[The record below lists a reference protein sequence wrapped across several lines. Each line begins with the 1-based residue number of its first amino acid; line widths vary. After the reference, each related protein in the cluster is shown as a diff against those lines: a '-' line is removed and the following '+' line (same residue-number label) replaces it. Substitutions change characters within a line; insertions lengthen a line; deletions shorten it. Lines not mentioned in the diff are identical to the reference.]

1 VSAHPAEAGLA
12 ADLRPGTP
20 VAGPA
25 AVPTRERLLRAGRLV
40 VEEHG
45 YAAASV
51 AAIAVRAGTANG
63 TLYRHFGSKAELFVE
78 VFRDVCGREVAAM
91 EAAAAGEDDPVD
103 RVLAALRVFAA
114 RALQNPALAWALLA
128 EPVDPL
134 VDAVRLEY
142 RRTYRALLVGP
153 LRLAVRAGRI
163 PRQDVEL
170 TAAAL
175 VGAAGEVLVGPV
187 STAGDRHDAELAT
200 SGAAD
205 IVDALVAL
213 CARTIGAGA
222 SVERHGDREPR

>member
-1 VSAHPAEAGLA
+1 VS
-12 ADLRPGTP
+12 
-20 VAGPA
+20 VATVA
-25 AVPTRERLLRAGRLV
+25 PTRERLLRAGRQV

-51 AAIAVRAGTANG
+51 AAIAARAGTANG

-91 EAAAAGEDDPVD
+91 EEAAAGQDDPVD
-103 RVLAALRVFAA
+103 RVLAALRVFAT

-153 LRLAVRAGRI
+153 LRAAVSAGRL
-163 PRQDVEL
+163 PPQDTDL

-187 STAGDRHDAELAT
+187 STAGERRDAERPPSA
-200 SGAAD
+200 AAD

-213 CARTIGAGA
+213 CARTIGAAA
-222 SVERHGDREPR
+222 SVGDHADREPR